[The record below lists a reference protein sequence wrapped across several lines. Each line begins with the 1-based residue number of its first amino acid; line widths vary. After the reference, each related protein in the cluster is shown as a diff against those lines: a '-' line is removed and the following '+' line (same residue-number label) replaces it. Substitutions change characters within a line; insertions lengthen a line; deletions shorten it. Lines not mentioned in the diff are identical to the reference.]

1 MTYPLAFV
9 AGLTA
14 FFSPCVLPLLPVY
27 LAYFG
32 GQAEQSRLKLL
43 GNLLLFMLGFSLV
56 FTGLGASATAI
67 GSFLLSHQVLL
78 ARLAGVVL
86 VVFGLQMLGLFKL
99 PLLQKR
105 LGFNIT
111 PQRTP
116 VGFFLFGVV
125 LAAAWTPCV
134 GTVLLSIL
142 LLAGSLDTV
151 WQGVSMLF
159 VFSLGFGLPFVA
171 AGLLLSGSERLLS
184 AKAALVIQRVAAVI
198 LLAAGVLLVLGQWQT
213 ISQFFTGG

>member
-1 MTYPLAFV
+1 MTLSLAFV

-32 GQAEQSRLKLL
+32 GQVEQSRLKLL

-56 FTGLGASATAI
+56 FTALGASATVI
-67 GSFLLSHQVLL
+67 GSFLLDYQLLL

-86 VVFGLQMLGLFKL
+86 IIFGLQMLDMFKL
-99 PLLQKR
+99 PLLQRR
-105 LGFNIT
+105 LGFKFT

-151 WQGVSMLF
+151 WQGVSLLF
-159 VFSLGFGLPFVA
+159 MFSLGFGLPFVA
-171 AGLLLSGSERLLS
+171 AGLLLSGSEKLFS
-184 AKAALVIQRVAAVI
+184 AKIALAIQRVAAVI
-198 LLAAGVLLVLGQWQT
+198 LLAVGVLLLLGQWQI
-213 ISQFFTGG
+213 ISQIIAGG